1 MATGWSGLYRPIEK
15 PIVFRIDADVVA
27 SFKEHA
33 QDRGYQTEL
42 NRVLRSYVL
51 DAQP

>member
-1 MATGWSGLYRPIEK
+1 ML
-15 PIVFRIDADVVA
+15 RIDADVVA

-33 QDRGYQTEL
+33 QERGYRTEL